1 MLEQFSA
8 LIVHPACSNL
18 QYGYG
23 VYIFVEIS
31 LWRYLCCSTACR
43 TGERTILRTVLDAM
57 VDDGYVIISVAN
69 IPFSRLNRTEPDLF
83 LWSHAVTKLATPATG
98 RHTGPQPRD
107 MATCRP
113 GGGRGRYTVTE
124 DLCENERGWRT
135 DSLCTTATPR
145 PCTAPSL
152 TDRISSVPTLEN
164 STAEAPYAVCTACT
178 RALYMP
184 GYPPRH
190 VYALGLLACFAY
202 LLLTH
207 HDHRIMILLN
217 RLAILSW

>member
-83 LWSHAVTKLATPATG
+83 LWSHAVTKLATPGVAHG
-98 RHTGPQPRD
+98 GPQSRGTWRH
-107 MATCRP
+107 ARAR
-113 GGGRGRYTVTE
+113 GGRGRYTVTE

-164 STAEAPYAVCTACT
+164 STAEPEAPYAVF
-178 RALYMP
+178 R
-184 GYPPRH
+184 
-190 VYALGLLACFAY
+190 
-202 LLLTH
+202 
-207 HDHRIMILLN
+207 
-217 RLAILSW
+217 

>member
-31 LWRYLCCSTACR
+31 FWRYLCCSTACR

-83 LWSHAVTKLATPATG
+83 LWSHAVTKLATPA

-107 MATCRP
+107 PWPDARTRLGDRWA
-113 GGGRGRYTVTE
+113 GG
-124 DLCENERGWRT
+124 
-135 DSLCTTATPR
+135 A
-145 PCTAPSL
+145 
-152 TDRISSVPTLEN
+152 
-164 STAEAPYAVCTACT
+164 
-178 RALYMP
+178 
-184 GYPPRH
+184 
-190 VYALGLLACFAY
+190 
-202 LLLTH
+202 
-207 HDHRIMILLN
+207 
-217 RLAILSW
+217 LAIHGHGGPL

>member
-31 LWRYLCCSTACR
+31 FWRYLCCSTACR

-113 GGGRGRYTVTE
+113 GGGVADTRSRRTFVKTKEDGGRT
-124 DLCENERGWRT
+124 
-135 DSLCTTATPR
+135 
-145 PCTAPSL
+145 
-152 TDRISSVPTLEN
+152 
-164 STAEAPYAVCTACT
+164 
-178 RALYMP
+178 
-184 GYPPRH
+184 
-190 VYALGLLACFAY
+190 VYAQRPRLVPAP
-202 LLLTH
+202 H
-207 HDHRIMILLN
+207 HR
-217 RLAILSW
+217 

>member
-83 LWSHAVTKLATPATG
+83 LWSHAVTKLATPGVT
-98 RHTGPQPRD
+98 RHSISTVCNSVDMWRHGP
-107 MATCRP
+107 RP
-113 GGGRGRYTVTE
+113 GRVSPTPTVTE

-135 DSLCTTATPR
+135 DTVYRMHNGATVASSL
-145 PCTAPSL
+145 
-152 TDRISSVPTLEN
+152 
-164 STAEAPYAVCTACT
+164 
-178 RALYMP
+178 
-184 GYPPRH
+184 
-190 VYALGLLACFAY
+190 
-202 LLLTH
+202 
-207 HDHRIMILLN
+207 HRTIVV
-217 RLAILSW
+217 R

>member
-83 LWSHAVTKLATPATG
+83 LWSHAVTKLTPNWPH
-98 RHTGPQPRD
+98 R
-107 MATCRP
+107 RP
-113 GGGRGRYTVTE
+113 GVRHGAAAAGHGDMQARGGRGRYTVTE

-145 PCTAPSL
+145 PCTAPSHC
-152 TDRISSVPTLEN
+152 R
-164 STAEAPYAVCTACT
+164 
-178 RALYMP
+178 
-184 GYPPRH
+184 
-190 VYALGLLACFAY
+190 
-202 LLLTH
+202 
-207 HDHRIMILLN
+207 
-217 RLAILSW
+217 